1 MAVEKTEMVVMQRLT
16 LWVMALTAGLVVA
29 NNYYNQPLLATLAV
43 SFHVTQQ
50 SASAIAALTQFGY
63 ALGMFLLLPLGD
75 KMERR
80 RLVTIM
86 LTLAC
91 LALLLFARATDFRL
105 LLVFAF
111 LIGFTSIVPQILPPF
126 AAKLAGPE
134 KAGEAVGLVMGG
146 LLLGILLSRFVSG
159 QIGAWLGW
167 QVVYYMAATIMII
180 LLFALR
186 ALLPAAKPTFKGNYL
201 SLLISLT
208 GLVKRHQI
216 LRITSLAAALQFGA
230 FSLFWTTLAF
240 YLDSLQQG
248 YTARD
253 AGLFGLVGAAGVLAA
268 PAAGRLS
275 TRINPTLLL
284 LIGGGMMLLSFLSF
298 ALSFGNAFALIPG
311 VIIMDLGMQ
320 ISHVISMNRNYQLD
334 SKAVSRL
341 NTLYMVT
348 RFLGGALGTLVG
360 GIVWQQGH
368 WYGICIAGAGFCI
381 LAIVIQ
387 FRLLSINQQSAN
399 AG

>member
-1 MAVEKTEMVVMQRLT
+1 MQRFT

-29 NNYYNQPLLATLAV
+29 NNYYNQPLLAALAV

-50 SASAIAALTQFGY
+50 SASAVAALTQLGY

-75 KMERR
+75 KIERR
-80 RLVTIM
+80 CLVTIM
-86 LTLAC
+86 LALAC
-91 LALLLFARATDFRL
+91 VMLLLFARAADFRL

-111 LIGFTSIVPQILPPF
+111 FIGFTSIVPQILPPF

-159 QIGAWLGW
+159 QIGTWLGW
-167 QVVYYMAATIMII
+167 QAVYYMAAIIMVI

-186 ALLPAAKPTFKGNYL
+186 ILLPAAQPTFTGNYL
-201 SLLISLT
+201 SLLSSLT
-208 GLVKRHQI
+208 ALVRRHAV

-230 FSLFWTTLAF
+230 FSIFWTTLAF
-240 YLDSLQQG
+240 YLSSLHRG
-248 YTARD
+248 YTASD
-253 AGLFGLVGAAGVLAA
+253 AGLFALVGAAGVMAA

-275 TRINPTLLL
+275 SRIKPTTLL
-284 LIGGGMMLLSFLSF
+284 LIGGGLMLLSFLSF
-298 ALSFGNAFALIPG
+298 ALSFGNVLALIPG
-311 VIIMDLGMQ
+311 IIIMDLGMQ
-320 ISHVISMNRNYQLD
+320 VSHVISMNRNYQLD
-334 SKAVSRL
+334 LQAVSRL

-368 WYGICIAGAGFCI
+368 WYGVCIAGASFC
-381 LAIVIQ
+381 AIALIIQ
-387 FRLLSINQQSAN
+387 CRLLRIDNQSVHP
-399 AG
+399 

>member
-1 MAVEKTEMVVMQRLT
+1 MQRFT

-29 NNYYNQPLLATLAV
+29 NNYYNQPLLATLAK

-50 SASAIAALTQFGY
+50 SASAVAALTQFGY

-75 KMERR
+75 KIERR

-86 LTLAC
+86 LALAC
-91 LALLLFARATDFRL
+91 MMLLLFARATDFRL

-134 KAGEAVGLVMGG
+134 KAGEAVGLVMAG

-159 QIGAWLGW
+159 QIGTWLGW
-167 QVVYYMAATIMII
+167 QAVYYMAAVIMIL

-186 ALLPAAKPTFKGNYL
+186 ALLPAAKPTFNGNYI
-201 SLLISLT
+201 SLLVSLA
-208 GLVKRHQI
+208 GLVRRHPV

-230 FSLFWTTLAF
+230 FSIFWTTLAF
-240 YLDSLQQG
+240 YLDSLHRG

-253 AGLFGLVGAAGVLAA
+253 AGLFALVGAAGVMAA

-275 TRINPTLLL
+275 TRIRPTLLL
-284 LIGGGMMLLSFLSF
+284 LIGGVLMLLSFVSF

-311 VIIMDLGMQ
+311 VIMMDLGMQ
-320 ISHVISMNRNYQLD
+320 VSHVISMNRNYQLD
-334 SKAVSRL
+334 MKAVSRL

-360 GIVWQQGH
+360 GVVWQQGH
-368 WYGICIAGAGFCI
+368 WYGICVAGALFCALALVIQSRLLRIDRQLAGAG
-381 LAIVIQ
+381 
-387 FRLLSINQQSAN
+387 
-399 AG
+399 